1 MPLWWNWTYRS
12 VWGRPKEC
20 TWWHVGDL
28 GCATWISNNEPD
40 GWTRT
45 CWGELDMHSNNG
57 RRTCTNGFHFDG
69 HAVTP
74 CKFLERLCNWY
85 WLGSSLRALYF
96 WDPWCETKTTQTK
109 TYIETL
115 ETIFGWRT
123 TTEWLSN
130 LFAGLCTQQTG
141 DNLCRFG
148 TFVFMAGFHYGA
160 CSANLDK
167 FKPSLR
173 LTSLSAT
180 ESRHTNS

>member
-115 ETIFGWRT
+115 ETILDEEQQPSDFQICLLDFVRNKPEIT
-123 TTEWLSN
+123 FADLEHLCLWLDFTMGPAVQIWTNSN
-130 LFAGLCTQQTG
+130 LPC
-141 DNLCRFG
+141 D
-148 TFVFMAGFHYGA
+148 
-160 CSANLDK
+160 
-167 FKPSLR
+167 
-173 LTSLSAT
+173 
-180 ESRHTNS
+180 